1 MRDKDNCIAFLADAV
16 HMLVQLFTAFLG
28 EGGSGF
34 INNYN
39 FGMEVGG
46 LNDFYQLAILEIV
59 FVNLMLSLDMLEA
72 ILLQQFVGLAVDSL
86 SVFNAMLYKL
96 ILMA

>member
-1 MRDKDNCIAFLADAV
+1 
-16 HMLVQLFTAFLG
+16 MLVQLFSTFLRK
-28 EGGSGF
+28 GGSGF

-46 LNDFYQLAILEIV
+46 FNDFYQLAILEIV
-59 FVNLMLSLDMLEA
+59 FINLMLSLDMVEA
-72 ILLQQFVGLAVDSL
+72 ILLQQFVGLAVNSL
-86 SVFNAMLYKL
+86 SVFDAMLYKL